1 MADDLYQILGAF
13 TQALRRRAEASA
25 SGLGG
30 ALGVAAEPYP
40 HQLATVARVLGD
52 TMIRH
57 LISDE
62 VGLGKTV
69 QALMILNALRLQNL
83 NHAAVIVAP
92 DRLISQWQ
100 NECWTRCH
108 IQPSVFEDEDAAPD
122 ARVRLVRPQSL
133 VSGTFV
139 PDPDRYDLL
148 LVDEPQTIP
157 VQAMEIVERVAQDFR
172 QVLILSA
179 SPGLSNPDRRRQLMH
194 ILEPERAGAA
204 ELSGRDIDEVLEA
217 LEQRAIE
224 GDAPAGAAYRTWS
237 RARRVV
243 RSGRRDWQRY
253 LPERRHHHLEYDP
266 QDHEAKWVWAGLKW
280 AREEASSGID
290 TWRFGQAL
298 HRGPNAAREV
308 IARQIRTKR
317 APLLVEAAAAVASSP
332 GDSRLDGLV
341 DILAGIWASN
351 PDEQVIVVAGDAP
364 SLAHISRRLS
374 AWFADEDSPFLIDE
388 LRRAGEAQES
398 EADDIE
404 AMHAQLARFESG
416 EARVLL
422 IGEWI
427 QAGLNLHFFARNV
440 VFYSTPWDPD
450 AIDQLIGRLDRLRP
464 DGLMAGDQGREIG
477 SIDVWTL
484 SQRGSPESEIVR
496 SLQLLGVFQRPV
508 PPAPEAEM
516 ALVDEGLRAIF
527 AGRGGRGVR
536 QRFEALKQSWDEQPP
551 PSLIEHLNPFTP
563 KAARVA
569 YDRLQ
574 VSPPV
579 QPIML
584 RSPRATYTTRCE
596 EGLRGLTDL
605 LSRAHLFDVGSRV
618 DSEHSDVRFSTI
630 WYPGGRR
637 DTAPFRLTEL
647 DQGPTW
653 ISGHAPFIYRRRDI
667 GTPPRVTV
675 HTDEGESAGRLLRF
689 LDHGDPL
696 HDGLL
701 EGLVQLGARA
711 LGQPLTPQ
719 IRTVRFPEGHPLL
732 SQQGRVVLLMT
743 AFGDA
748 VRVAGDLNVD
758 ALLLSIEGA
767 PTESQRAR
775 LTADL
780 GIAREGW
787 RADMRWARQ
796 QAPAKLLIDASA
808 HDGRGW
814 EALDPQLARAA
825 FDPFAPEQRK
835 VAARAAGLATAP
847 PPGSVVKTGLAAAAG
862 RLMAEFRRETHET
875 AGRIE
880 ALLGDRIYQLAAERE
895 DTLAVRQLDIQR
907 RRAEPVTAQ
916 ENLRAGRVAA
926 AERRHAFTD
935 LASAA
940 RREGLARIPGLLR
953 TARPEFSSLLIR
965 PAPLGDV

>member
-1 MADDLYQILGAF
+1 MANDLYQILAAS
-13 TQALRRRAEASA
+13 TQALRRRAEAYA

-40 HQLATVARVLGD
+40 HQIATVARVLGD
-52 TMIRH
+52 TTIRH

-69 QALMILNALRLQNL
+69 QALMILNALRLQNPM
-83 NHAAVIVAP
+83 HAAIIVAP

-100 NECWTRCH
+100 NECWNRCH
-108 IQPSVFEDEDAAPD
+108 VQPSVFEDEGTAPD

-133 VSGTFV
+133 VSGAFV
-139 PDPDRYDLL
+139 PDPDQYDLL
-148 LVDEPQTIP
+148 LVDEPQTMS
-157 VQAMEIVERVAQDFR
+157 VQAMEVVERVAEDFR

-194 ILEPERAGAA
+194 ILEPDRAGAA
-204 ELSGRDIDEVLEA
+204 ELAGRDLDETFDA
-217 LEQRAIE
+217 LEKRATE
-224 GDAPAGAAYRTWS
+224 DGAPAGAVYRTWS
-237 RARRVV
+237 RARRILRAG
-243 RSGRRDWQRY
+243 RSDWQRY
-253 LPERRHHHLEYDP
+253 LPGRRHHHLECDP
-266 QDHEAKWVWAGLKW
+266 QEHEADWVRAGLRW
-280 AREEASSGID
+280 AREEASSGTD

-298 HRGPNAAREV
+298 HRGPSAAREV
-308 IARQIRTKR
+308 IARQIRAKTS
-317 APLLVEAAAAVASSP
+317 PLLAEAATAVASSP
-332 GDSRLDGLV
+332 GDSRLDALV
-341 DILAGIWASN
+341 DILAGIWARDPN
-351 PDEQVIVVAGDAP
+351 EQVIVVAGDAP
-364 SLAHISRRLS
+364 SIAHISRRLS
-374 AWFADEDSPFLIDE
+374 AWFADEDRPFLIDE

-404 AMHAQLARFESG
+404 AMHAQLARFASG

-440 VFYSTPWDPD
+440 VFYSTPWDPE

-464 DGLMAGDQGREIG
+464 DGLIAGDRGRPIG

-484 SQRGSPESEIVR
+484 SQRGSPESEIVE
-496 SLQLLGVFQRPV
+496 SLEALGVFQRPV

-516 ALVDEGLRAIF
+516 ASVDEGLRAIF
-527 AGRGGRGVR
+527 AGQGARGVR
-536 QRFEALKQSWDEQPP
+536 QHFEALKRSWDEQPP
-551 PSLIEHLNPFTP
+551 LSQIEHLNPFTP
-563 KAARVA
+563 KAAQAA

-574 VSPPV
+574 ASPPV
-579 QPIML
+579 EPILL

-596 EGLRGLTDL
+596 EGLRGLTDI

-618 DSEHSDVRFSTI
+618 DTKHPGVRFSTI

-637 DTAPFRLTEL
+637 DGVPFHLTEL
-647 DQGPTW
+647 DRGPTW

-701 EGLVQLGARA
+701 DGLIQLGARA
-711 LGQPLTPQ
+711 LGQALTPQ

-732 SQQGRVVLLMT
+732 SQQGRVVLLLT

-748 VRVAGDLNVD
+748 VRSAGDIDVD
-758 ALLLSIEGA
+758 ALLVSIEGA
-767 PTESQRAR
+767 PTEAQRAR

-780 GIAREGW
+780 DILREGW
-787 RADMRWARQ
+787 RADLRWARQ
-796 QAPAKLLIDASA
+796 QVPTRLLIDASA

-814 EALDPQLARAA
+814 EALDPDLARAA
-825 FDPFAPEQRK
+825 FDPFAPGQRT
-835 VAARAAGLATAP
+835 VCARAAGLTTAP
-847 PPGSVVKTGLAAAAG
+847 PPEGVVKSGLAAAAN
-862 RLMAEFRRETHET
+862 RLMAEFRRATDE
-875 AGRIE
+875 AAQRIE
-880 ALLGDRIYQLAAERE
+880 ALLSERDYQLAAERE
-895 DTLAVRQLDIQR
+895 DRLALRHLEIER
-907 RRAEPVTAQ
+907 RKAEPVTAQ

-926 AERRHAFTD
+926 AERRHAFAD
-935 LASAA
+935 LAYAT
-940 RREGLARIPGLLR
+940 RREALRRVPGQLR
-953 TARPEFSSLLIR
+953 AARPEFRSLLIR